1 MKIHSYVI
9 AFNLFDKASG
19 KFEKMYFRNWNG
31 QEPHFVDK
39 KRAKHYF
46 GEKQAQEDL
55 EKLKQ
60 VRSNQAITLNVRVEE
75 SE

>member
-1 MKIHSYVI
+1 MGIYRYVI

-31 QEPHFVDK
+31 QEPRFVDK

-55 EKLKQ
+55 EKLRQ
-60 VRSNQAITLNVRVEE
+60 ARSNQAITLNVRVEE

>member
-1 MKIHSYVI
+1 MGIYRYVI

-31 QEPHFVDK
+31 QEPRFVDK
-39 KRAKHYF
+39 KRAKRYF

-55 EKLKQ
+55 EKLRQ
-60 VRSNQAITLNVRVEE
+60 ARSNQAITLNVRVEE
-75 SE
+75 EE